1 MSFSANLQHLRTT
14 RSMTQEQLAMLL
26 GVSRQAVSKW
36 ESDAAYPEM
45 DKLLRLCDIFE
56 CPLDDLARGDL
67 THRPDEPAL
76 AVAPGPASDICD
88 YDRHM
93 RARSAIVATGIS
105 CVLLGIA
112 GFCGTGGIAVYGIE
126 TQYIMWPYVFLLAG
140 ILPACA
146 LLVFAQSAHRSFTRR
161 HPFVEDFYS
170 EHDKARARKRKN
182 AAWTAAAVITIA
194 GAAVCWFQTFP
205 LQHLYGGLASLNIAL
220 ACATWLV
227 VCTSMRASSVD
238 IASYN
243 RRMEERA
250 ARQDLEA
257 HRLSLIARPLDDAS
271 TPQKPLPHPGETQQC
286 RPPASD
292 DAHEPRTPD
301 STLASHEAETPRI
314 TGRDAAQGNRSDDA
328 RPIIGLVQ
336 ERRRAAVGAIMAFSA
351 IVALVMLFALRNPNW
366 MLAPVIGVLVC
377 VIAWIAI
384 PFLGLS
390 RRR

>member
-1 MSFSANLQHLRTT
+1 MSFSANLQHLRAT

-56 CPLDDLARGDL
+56 CSLDELARGDL

-76 AVAPGPASDICD
+76 AVAPGPTTDICD

-93 RARSAIVATGIS
+93 RARAAVVATGAS
-105 CVLLGIA
+105 CALLGVA
-112 GFCGTGGIAVYGIE
+112 GFCGTGGIAIYGIE
-126 TQYIMWPYVFLLAG
+126 TQYIMWPYVLLLAG

-170 EHDKARARKRKN
+170 EEGKIRARKQRGM
-182 AAWTAAAVITIA
+182 AWAAAVVIAIA

-220 ACATWLV
+220 ACAVWPV
-227 VCTSMRASSVD
+227 VYASMRASSVNVT
-238 IASYN
+238 SYN
-243 RRMEERA
+243 RHMEERA
-250 ARQDLEA
+250 AWQDHEA
-257 HRLSLIARPLDDAS
+257 RRLSLIARPSNAAVH
-271 TPQKPLPHPGETQQC
+271 QGLPPCADETQDC
-286 RPPASD
+286 
-292 DAHEPRTPD
+292 RTPAQ
-301 STLASHEAETPRI
+301 SESPETGLALASYEADPHTLDA
-314 TGRDAAQGNRSDDA
+314 DAAPRECHAGAESLYCR
-328 RPIIGLVQ
+328 VQ
-336 ERRRAAVGAIMAFSA
+336 ERRKAATGVIMALSA

-366 MLAPVIGVLVC
+366 MLALVIGVLAC
-377 VIAWIAI
+377 VIAWIAA
-384 PFLGLS
+384 PFVSGS
-390 RRR
+390 QR